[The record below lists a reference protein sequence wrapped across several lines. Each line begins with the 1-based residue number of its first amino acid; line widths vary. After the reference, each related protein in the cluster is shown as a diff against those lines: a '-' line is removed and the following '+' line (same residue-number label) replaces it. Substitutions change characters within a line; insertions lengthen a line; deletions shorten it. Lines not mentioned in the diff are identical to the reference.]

1 MSKRIFG
8 VISTAIL
15 CLGVTLS
22 YADTNQPSAKLAV
35 KDLRVINAVNFKPA
49 RAQLLYLKTTPPATD
64 KQEDGEPTGPNNE
77 ISPMYL
83 ADRFEALSPRHI
95 RADFE
100 HHIPFSDELIRDH
113 TSLNTYYF
121 YPAGYLLN
129 YDRTDGFEIS
139 FLHRTLS
146 DELADQTVMMSFTLV
161 PRQLDGAIPL
171 LQSLAD
177 YAIKPANDKPVNL
190 QRLPISDVTINL
202 AGLSSII
209 PAENIHIINQPQRV
223 GDTIRVQA
231 SMTQSQKEDVVASI
245 RSGGLAGDIVFKTNN
260 NSFQLVVPFIISFT
274 DFAGDWLTDVTTVA
288 ANDVIENLSPYPVL
302 MSGIVVYVKAV
313 SENKLK
319 RHVVPLA
326 KPVVIDA
333 GGRGKTD
340 TGFKELVASLGEVVS
355 AWPDFERVTCDACLN
370 AVERKILVSPAQA
383 SRVSLPIEAIP
394 NVFDQFSLYKILV
407 EVKSTHFAASNDVV
421 EVRNFT
427 LRADDTLSSA
437 TLYADRDSASGAT
450 FEYRVKPYH
459 NEGLELGTS
468 EWQSNHGVMDIT
480 ITAGDIAPLMPGE

>member
-1 MSKRIFG
+1 MSKRIIT
-8 VISTAIL
+8 VTCMAIL
-15 CLGVTLS
+15 SFSAVS
-22 YADTNQPSAKLAV
+22 SFADTSQPITKLAV
-35 KDLRVINAVNFKPA
+35 KELRVIDTVNFKPA
-49 RAQLLYLKTTPPATD
+49 RAQLLHLKATPPAIE

-100 HHIPFSDELIRDH
+100 HQIPFSDELIRDH

-129 YDRTDGFEIS
+129 YDRTDGFEIN

-146 DELADQTVMMSFTLV
+146 DDLANQTVMMSFTLV

-177 YAIKPANDKPVNL
+177 YAIKPANDKPVDL

-209 PAENIHIINQPQRV
+209 PEENIHIINQPQRV
-223 GDTIRVQA
+223 GDSIRVQA

-260 NSFQLVVPFIISFT
+260 NSFQLVIPFIISFT
-274 DFAGDWLTDVTTVA
+274 DFAGDWLSDVTTVS

-302 MSGIVVYVKAV
+302 VSGIVVYAKAA

-319 RHVVPLA
+319 RHFVPLA

-333 GGRGKTD
+333 GGRGRTD
-340 TGFKELVASLGEVVS
+340 KGFNDLVASFGDVVS
-355 AWPDFERVTCDACLN
+355 AWPSFERVTCDECLN

-394 NVFDQFSLYKILV
+394 NVFEQFSLFKVLV
-407 EVKSTHFAASNDVV
+407 EVRSTHFSASNDVV

-427 LRADDTLSSA
+427 LRSDETIASA
-437 TLYADRDSASGAT
+437 TLYADRDNASGTT
-450 FEYRVKPYH
+450 FEYRVKPFH
-459 NEGLELGTS
+459 NDGLTLGTS
-468 EWQSNHGVMDIT
+468 EWRSNQGVMDIT
-480 ITAGDIAPLMPGE
+480 ITAGDIAPLIPSE

>member
-1 MSKRIFG
+1 MVKRIWCL
-8 VISTAIL
+8 VSVVVLAL
-15 CLGVTLS
+15 CATQSL
-22 YADTNQPSAKLAV
+22 ADTTQPIAKLAV
-35 KDLRVINAVNFKPA
+35 KDLRVINTVNFKPA
-49 RAQLLYLKTTPPATD
+49 RAQLLQLKATPPATD
-64 KQEDGEPTGPNNE
+64 KQADGEPSGPNNE

-129 YDRTDGFEIS
+129 YDRTDGFEIN

-146 DELADQTVMMSFTLV
+146 DDLAEQTVMMSFTLV

-209 PAENIHIINQPQRV
+209 PEENIHIINQPQRV

-274 DFAGDWLTDVTTVA
+274 DFAGDWLSDVTTVA

-302 MSGIVVYVKAV
+302 MSGIVVYAKAA
-313 SENKLK
+313 SENQLK
-319 RHVVPLA
+319 RHFVPLA

-340 TGFKELVASLGEVVS
+340 KGFNDLVASLGDVVS
-355 AWPDFERVTCDACLN
+355 AWPNFERVTCDACLN
-370 AVERKILVSPAQA
+370 AVERTILVSPAQA
-383 SRVSLPIEAIP
+383 SRVELPIEAIP
-394 NVFDQFSLYKILV
+394 NVFDQFSLFKILV
-407 EVKSTHFAASNDVV
+407 EVKSSHFSASNDLA

-427 LRADDTLSSA
+427 LRANETLSSA
-437 TLYADRDSASGAT
+437 TLYADRDSTSGAA
-450 FEYRVKPYH
+450 FEYRVTPYH
-459 NEGLELGTS
+459 NDGLQLGTS
-468 EWQSNHGVMDIT
+468 DWQPNQGVMDIT
-480 ITAGDIAPLMPGE
+480 ITAGDISPLMPSE